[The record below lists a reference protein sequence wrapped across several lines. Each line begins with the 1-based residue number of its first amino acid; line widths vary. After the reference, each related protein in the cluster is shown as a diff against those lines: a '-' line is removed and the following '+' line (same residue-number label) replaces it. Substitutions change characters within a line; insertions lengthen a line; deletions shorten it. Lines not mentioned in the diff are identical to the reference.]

1 MPVSYNESNSNH
13 EPLHKYYNVVTKDE
27 LEESWLDDPETV
39 KVIKELQDLDAH
51 QDEKLESEGDIK
63 KMGYDAKNGAEGKG
77 SNLPKDE
84 ILVGVIA
91 SIEDGVVKQFIPES
105 AVDGWKGDIN
115 SPAINL
121 QLDVTVEKDGNKI
134 VEKLTQM
141 FTYILEGGKTIY
153 SVKSNL
159 GKYKKK
165 YEKLPEVGD
174 QVKVITD
181 SDGFGKIKIE

>member
-1 MPVSYNESNSNH
+1 MVVSYKEQMKNH
-13 EPLHKYYNVVTKDE
+13 TLPYEVKTKEE
-27 LEESWLDDPETV
+27 LESDWLDNPETV
-39 KVIKELQDLDAH
+39 KVITELQELDAH
-51 QDEKLESEGDIK
+51 TNQIKCEGDIK
-63 KMGYDAKNGAEGKG
+63 KMGYNAKNASEGKG

-91 SIEDGVVKQFIPES
+91 NIEDGIVKQFIPET
-105 AVDGWKGDIN
+105 AVEGWKGDVN

-121 QLDVTVEKDGNKI
+121 QLDVTVVKGDDKT

-141 FTYILEGGKTIY
+141 FTYILEGDKTIY
-153 SVKSNL
+153 SSRSNL

-181 SDGFGKIKIE
+181 EDGYGKIKIE

>member
-1 MPVSYNESNSNH
+1 MISYNESQKHNKLNT
-13 EPLHKYYNVVTKDE
+13 YYDVMTNDE
-27 LEESWLDDPETV
+27 
-39 KVIKELQDLDAH
+39 INAH
-51 QDEKLESEGDIK
+51 QNEKLESEGEIK
-63 KMGYDAKNGAEGKG
+63 KMGYNANNAAEGKG

-91 SIEDGVVKQFIPES
+91 NIEDGVVKQFIPES
-105 AVDGWKGDIN
+105 AVEGWKGDV
-115 SPAINL
+115 SSHAINL
-121 QLDVTVEKDGNKI
+121 QLDVTFEKDGNKV

-141 FTYILEGGKTIY
+141 FTYILEGEKTIY
-153 SVKSNL
+153 SARSNL

-181 SDGFGKIKIE
+181 EHGFGKIKIE